1 MNIKIL
7 LLVSIFTVFSAFSC
21 ASREERIELIKQE
34 VEVILKK
41 TDNAEMITGLFVEG
55 ENRANF
61 RAYFDDDNLIFIN
74 EDLAKGFWSGVTNLY
89 YFKNDELIYF
99 SQKEVGF
106 ESRDSKTKRSIEIEI
121 YFDGDEVLD
130 AVKKLKGQLVDIPR
144 EEIDSILDHAK
155 KIKDVAKN
163 LNPKLN

>member
-7 LLVSIFTVFSAFSC
+7 LLVSIFTVFTAFSC
-21 ASREERIELIKQE
+21 ASRDERIELIKQE

-41 TDNAEMITGLFVEG
+41 TDNAEMFNGLFVEG
-55 ENRANF
+55 ENRSNF
-61 RAYFDDDNLIFIN
+61 RAYFDNEELIFIN
-74 EDLAKGFWSGVTNLY
+74 EDQAKGFWSGVTNLY
-89 YFKNDELIYF
+89 YFKNDELIYL

-106 ESRDSKTKRSIEIEI
+106 EGPNSKTKRSIEIEI

-144 EEIDSILDHAK
+144 EEIDSILNHVK
-155 KIKDVAKN
+155 KIKEVAKN
-163 LNPKLN
+163 INPKLN

>member
-1 MNIKIL
+1 
-7 LLVSIFTVFSAFSC
+7 
-21 ASREERIELIKQE
+21 
-34 VEVILKK
+34 
-41 TDNAEMITGLFVEG
+41 
-55 ENRANF
+55 
-61 RAYFDDDNLIFIN
+61 
-74 EDLAKGFWSGVTNLY
+74 KGFWSGVTNLY

-144 EEIDSILDHAK
+144 EEIDSILNHAK
-155 KIKDVAKN
+155 KIKEVAKN
-163 LNPKLN
+163 INPKLN

>member
-7 LLVSIFTVFSAFSC
+7 LLLSIFTVFTAFSC

-41 TDNAEMITGLFVEG
+41 TDNAEMLTGLFVEG
-55 ENRANF
+55 ENRSNF
-61 RAYFDDDNLIFIN
+61 RAYFDNEELIFIN

-144 EEIDSILDHAK
+144 EEIDSILNHAK
-155 KIKDVAKN
+155 KIKEVAKN
-163 LNPKLN
+163 INPKLN